1 MILLRLAVLVLG
13 LSLLAL
19 VAAWLVKG
27 DRRYLAMAGKLF
39 RFALTFAA
47 VLAVL
52 YVVERLVLR

>member
-1 MILLRLAVLVLG
+1 MILIRLALVVIG

-19 VAAWLVKG
+19 IAAGLIKG
-27 DRRYLAMAGKLF
+27 DRRYFAMAGKVF
-39 RFALTFAA
+39 RFAITFAA

>member
-1 MILLRLAVLVLG
+1 LILIRLAALIFG
-13 LSLLAL
+13 LALLAL
-19 VAAWLVKG
+19 VAAWLIKG
-27 DRRYLAMAGKLF
+27 DRRYLAMAGKLL